1 MAVLEKWEF
10 GSIEWC
16 RFAAQT
22 GVELLEK
29 AHLDRE
35 KLEWGCSEEYTQV
48 PARLL
53 GSRDRAVWHFM
64 IHQGRISGGASLP
77 EQCLALPGFHVVAPW
92 PLIAQASSVTYD
104 LKGSNGASPRKMKCG
119 MSCAPRDAYRMNAP
133 LPGRRCGHAKSR
145 RRSLPMPAVMV
156 DFTISPLS
164 GSSLHQNWKDFRS
177 QIWESLILVVWA
189 SSRRN
194 DFIGSPATDS
204 QRQNLTEG
212 RLQPGK

>member
-53 GSRDRAVWHFM
+53 GSRDRAVWHFNDSPGKDQRRRFAAGAM
-64 IHQGRISGGASLP
+64 PRAARIPCCRTVASDRTSFVGDLRPQGQQRRFAEENEMWNELRAAGRLPNERSVARPAVWPREIATALSPDARGSGGLHNFTAVRIKPSP
-77 EQCLALPGFHVVAPW
+77 ELEGFPFTDMGVPDFSRMSVEQKERFYRLPG
-92 PLIAQASSVTYD
+92 Y
-104 LKGSNGASPRKMKCG
+104 
-119 MSCAPRDAYRMNAP
+119 
-133 LPGRRCGHAKSR
+133 
-145 RRSLPMPAVMV
+145 
-156 DFTISPLS
+156 
-164 GSSLHQNWKDFRS
+164 
-177 QIWESLILVVWA
+177 
-189 SSRRN
+189 
-194 DFIGSPATDS
+194 
-204 QRQNLTEG
+204 
-212 RLQPGK
+212 